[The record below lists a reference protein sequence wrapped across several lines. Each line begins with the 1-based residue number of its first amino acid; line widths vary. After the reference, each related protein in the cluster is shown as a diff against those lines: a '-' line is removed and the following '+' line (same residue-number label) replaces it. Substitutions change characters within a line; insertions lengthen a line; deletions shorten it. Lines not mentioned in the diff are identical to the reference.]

1 MSDKRDY
8 YEVLGLKK
16 GATDDAIKK
25 AFREKAKQFH
35 PDLNPD
41 NPDAEVKFKEVN
53 EANEVLSNPEKKQRY
68 DSFGHAGVDPSYGGG
83 GGGGFGGF
91 SGFGGFESGGI
102 NIDLGDIFD
111 NLFGGGGGSRT
122 SNPSAPRQGADISI
136 NLDISFMEA
145 CKGVTHEIEVNR
157 QEPCDTCKGSGA
169 KPGTDL
175 KTCTECNGAG
185 RVRYQQRTIFGIS
198 ESLRPC
204 NRCSGKGK
212 IVETPCSACAGQG
225 RINRRE
231 KVKVGV
237 PAGID
242 SGQILCVRG
251 EGHIGTNGGGRGD
264 LNARISIRRD
274 QIFRREGFDVHCDIP
289 LTYSQAAL
297 GVTDME
303 IPTIDGSVKLTIP
316 EGTQPGKV
324 FRLKGKGI
332 QKLRR
337 EGRGDELVK
346 VVIEIPKNLTKQQ
359 KDLLRQLDE
368 SFTDKNFAKRESFFE
383 KLKKLNKR

>member
-16 GATDDAIKK
+16 GASDDEIKK

-53 EANEVLSNPEKKQRY
+53 EANEVLSNPEKKQKY

-83 GGGGFGGF
+83 GGFGGFGGF
-91 SGFGGFESGGI
+91 GGGFESGGI

-111 NLFGGGGGSRT
+111 NLFGGGGSSRA

-136 NLDISFMEA
+136 NLDIGFMEA

-169 KPGTDL
+169 KPGTDS

-185 RVRYQQRTIFGIS
+185 KVRYQQRTLFGIS
-198 ESLRPC
+198 QSTRPC
-204 NRCSGKGK
+204 TRCSGKGK
-212 IVETPCSACAGQG
+212 VIETPCVSCSGQG
-225 RINRRE
+225 KIN
-231 KVKVGV
+231 KKKKITVGV

-242 SGQILCVRG
+242 DGQILSVRG
-251 EGHIGTNGGGRGD
+251 EGHIGVNGGGRGD
-264 LNARISIRRD
+264 LNARISVRRD
-274 QIFRREGFDVHCDIP
+274 QIFKREGFDIHCEVP

-297 GVTDME
+297 GTEME
-303 IPTIDGSVKLTIP
+303 VPTIDGPVKLTIP
-316 EGTQPGKV
+316 EGTQPDTV
-324 FRLKGKGI
+324 FRLRGKGV
-332 QKLRR
+332 QRLRR
-337 EGRGDELVK
+337 DGRGDELVK
-346 VVIEIPKNLTKQQ
+346 ATIEIPKNLNKQQ
-359 KDLLRQLDE
+359 KELLRQLDE
-368 SFTDKNFAKRESFFE
+368 TFTVKNFAKRGSFFE
-383 KLKKLNKR
+383 RLKKGFN